1 MTDTQPSLRDRQ
13 RQMTR
18 QLILDAYADLS
29 LERGFDNFTMQD
41 IADAAGI
48 SHRTLYRHYENR
60 EAILDGM
67 TTDLD
72 SQVMRPVD
80 TSMPPVG
87 FLVHNY
93 AVFGRYRKPMRLV
106 TLLREAGITT
116 GGGRDNRTQYMRE
129 ALSTVGPGLSDLG
142 RQQLLGLSRLVAGAI
157 SWVRL
162 TSDDINLTDEQAGA
176 AAEWAFRTLIEAA
189 EHHEGDLA

>member
-1 MTDTQPSLRDRQ
+1 MSDARPSLRDRQ

-18 QLILDAYADLS
+18 RLILDAYADLS
-29 LERGFDNFTMQD
+29 LEHGFDNFTMQD

-67 TTDLD
+67 AAEVDAE
-72 SQVMRPVD
+72 VMRPVD
-80 TSMPPVG
+80 TSLPPKG

-93 AVFGRYRKPMRLV
+93 AVFGQYRKPMRLV
-106 TLLREAGITT
+106 ALMREADITT
-116 GGGRDNRTQYMRE
+116 AGGRDNRTQYMRE
-129 ALSTVGPGLSDLG
+129 VLKEVGPGLSDLG

-162 TSDDINLTDEQAGA
+162 TSDDIGLTDEQAGA
-176 AAEWAFRTLIEAA
+176 AAEWAFHILIEAA